1 MVAAKSTVKGEARQH
16 ILSAAE
22 ALFAEHGVDA
32 VSLRKINAAAGVSP
46 GVLHYHFGSR
56 EILVAEL
63 INRHMSQLIAERELL
78 LQPILQQDQ
87 PGVAD
92 IIATLVGP
100 LARFA
105 LQGGFEGAAYVRF
118 IARLY
123 ADRSPI
129 LEEVSLRYQQVNAV
143 YPTLLQRAL
152 PRQQPAALSLRLAM
166 ANHAMLQMLADLTAP
181 SRSWLEQADSE
192 LDTKQIIA
200 MLIDFMSSGITGS
213 CRAHSGAQSP

>member
-1 MVAAKSTVKGEARQH
+1 VATAKITVKGEARQQ
-16 ILSAAE
+16 ILSVAQ
-22 ALFAEHGVDA
+22 ALFAEHGVEA
-32 VSLRKINAAAGVSP
+32 VSLRKINATAGVSP

-56 EILVAEL
+56 EILVTEL

-78 LQPILQQDQ
+78 LQPLLQQDQ

-92 IIATLVGP
+92 ILTTLVEP
-100 LARFA
+100 LARLA
-105 LQGGFEGAAYVRF
+105 LQGGDEGAAYVRF

-143 YPTLLQRAL
+143 YPALLERAL
-152 PRQQPAALSLRLAM
+152 PRQEPAALSLRLAM

-181 SRSWLEQADSE
+181 SRYWLERAGSE
-192 LDTKQIIA
+192 LNTEQIIA
-200 MLIDFMSSGITGS
+200 MLIDFMSSGVTGS
-213 CRAHSGAQSP
+213 AVAPNGEPSP